1 MKGRPRKRRLGHV
14 YVPSAITARDTPP
27 RYENNHLDEKRRK
40 TMKVTDVMAKPPAY
54 CSPQTNLAAAVEILW
69 RQNCGILPIVDSKE
83 KVVGVVTDRD
93 ICVALGTRNRLPS
106 DMTVSEVASGKVI
119 ACKPDDD
126 LRGALATMAEA
137 KVRRLA
143 VIDAAGKL
151 QGILS
156 IDDVVLRTETGTVK
170 GDSELSF
177 ADLANTLKILYAS
190 QPLRAVRQKA
200 AAA

>member
-1 MKGRPRKRRLGHV
+1 
-14 YVPSAITARDTPP
+14 
-27 RYENNHLDEKRRK
+27 
-40 TMKVTDVMAKPPAY
+40 
-54 CSPQTNLAAAVEILW
+54 
-69 RQNCGILPIVDSKE
+69 
-83 KVVGVVTDRD
+83 
-93 ICVALGTRNRLPS
+93 
-106 DMTVSEVASGKVI
+106 VSEVASGKVI

>member
-1 MKGRPRKRRLGHV
+1 
-14 YVPSAITARDTPP
+14 
-27 RYENNHLDEKRRK
+27 
-40 TMKVTDVMAKPPAY
+40 MKVTDVMAKPPAY
-54 CSPQTNLAAAVEILW
+54 CSPETNLAAAVEILW

-83 KVVGVVTDRD
+83 KVVGLITDRD

-126 LRGALATMAEA
+126 LRGALATMAQA
-137 KVRRLA
+137 KVRRLP
-143 VIDAAGKL
+143 VIEAGGKL

-156 IDDVVLRTETGTVK
+156 IDDVVLRTETGILK
-170 GDSELSF
+170 KDSELSF
-177 ADLANTLKILYAS
+177 EDVVNTLKIVYAPK
-190 QPLRAVRQKA
+190 PLRSAQQKA

>member
-1 MKGRPRKRRLGHV
+1 MKGRPRKWRLGHG
-14 YVPSAITARDTPP
+14 YVPLGITTQDTPP
-27 RYENNHLDEKRRK
+27 RYENNDLDEKRRK

-83 KVVGVVTDRD
+83 KVVGLVTDRD

-106 DMTVSEVASGKVI
+106 ELTVSEVASGKVI

-126 LRGALATMAEA
+126 LPGALATMAQA
-137 KVRRLA
+137 KVRRLP
-143 VIDAAGKL
+143 VIDAAGRL

-156 IDDVVLRTETGTVK
+156 IDDVVLRTETGTLK

-177 ADLANTLKILYAS
+177 EDIANTLKVLYTP
-190 QPLRAVRQKA
+190 QPLRAVQQKVA
-200 AAA
+200 AA